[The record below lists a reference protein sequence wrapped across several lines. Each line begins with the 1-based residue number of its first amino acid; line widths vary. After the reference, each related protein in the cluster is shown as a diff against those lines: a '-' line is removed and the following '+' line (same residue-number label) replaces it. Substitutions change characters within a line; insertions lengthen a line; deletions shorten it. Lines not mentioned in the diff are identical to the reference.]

1 MLLRPV
7 LLRHCFHSPS
17 PAPPP
22 IYLAPALASP
32 TGPSLVLPQET
43 QLIWINIQIM
53 RSSLMVLASLLLLLV
68 LATTAHGIRLDRHL
82 HEALGNKEQL
92 AGQPQKSNDAA
103 DSTGSS
109 KPCTSDG
116 NCSGKA
122 KKPPSPHTHA
132 EPEEASAK
140 HQIPPKRK
148 DGHAQVTS
156 HGEQEEAPLPRQP
169 QQKTWSRRTLP
180 RRPKQQETRTYPDLI
195 DIAGMDYSPA
205 ARKPP
210 IHN

>member
-82 HEALGNKEQL
+82 HEALGNKQEQL

-116 NCSGKA
+116 NCSGTA
-122 KKPPSPHTHA
+122 MEQTPHTAIVVKDRDHNQVV
-132 EPEEASAK
+132 ASAFAR
-140 HQIPPKRK
+140 PAVPKFHE
-148 DGHAQVTS
+148 DYYGPGGHEPN
-156 HGEQEEAPLPRQP
+156 H
-169 QQKTWSRRTLP
+169 
-180 RRPKQQETRTYPDLI
+180 
-195 DIAGMDYSPA
+195 
-205 ARKPP
+205 
-210 IHN
+210 H